1 MVTHNHSNISDE
13 DWQINLML
21 WNLTFPMECK
31 EQLKFAHNLS
41 HELFLPQE
49 RKAAILSF
57 QLSMKWHFRKM
68 VISLLDNLTIMKA
81 VPQYTSS
88 YIPDKSKCI
97 FNPPT
102 ECEWY
107 STKKVSKVTK
117 SFSSEKK
124 VSCRSWC
131 YKFRTTC
138 TSINQFSFVQFKSG
152 QP

>member
-1 MVTHNHSNISDE
+1 MQYKTMNNFFVYGYPQPQQYLKDE

-88 YIPDKSKCI
+88 YIPVRMKDLIWQVQVYLQPSHRMWMIQHKKSVKSNQVI
-97 FNPPT
+97 FFRK
-102 ECEWY
+102 E
-107 STKKVSKVTK
+107 
-117 SFSSEKK
+117 SFL
-124 VSCRSWC
+124 
-131 YKFRTTC
+131 
-138 TSINQFSFVQFKSG
+138 
-152 QP
+152 